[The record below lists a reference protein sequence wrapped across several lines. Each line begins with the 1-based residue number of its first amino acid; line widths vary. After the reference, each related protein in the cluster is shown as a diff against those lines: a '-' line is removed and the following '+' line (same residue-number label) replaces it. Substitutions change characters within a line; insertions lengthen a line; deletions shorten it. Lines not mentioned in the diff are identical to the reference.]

1 VTRSRLSLL
10 AAAVLLC
17 GAPAAC
23 AANGPPLVV
32 GLLLPPDEP
41 DAIGLR
47 QGALA
52 AAEEANEGP
61 GPRVRL
67 AVRGKTGAWG
77 TDASEAALL
86 VMDDGAG
93 ALIAPPSGAASH
105 LVLQVSGKTAVP
117 VASLCPDASVTR
129 ASIPW
134 MVRVAP
140 STLDEARALFEGMA
154 ASRWLVFVPAGR
166 AGREASRDLSAAAA
180 ASTAVGAGKRS
191 IVRSVETDG
200 RLTDAALRDLLST
213 VHPDAVLFWV
223 DPVPASRLTRS
234 LRAAGF
240 TGALA
245 GAMRLASPAF
255 AAEAGPSAEGLFV
268 PVFAPEGDGMGAAFE
283 SRYRR
288 LFGEAPGPAAAVA
301 YDAAKLLFDML
312 KKEGAEGARH
322 AFPPAGRLRG
332 ATGLLAFDGKGNR
345 RVTLQVRRYRDGRLV
360 RG

>member
-1 VTRSRLSLL
+1 LIRPVLSVL
-10 AAAVLLC
+10 AAAALLF

-23 AANGPPLVV
+23 AADGPSLVV

-41 DAIGLR
+41 EAVSIR
-47 QGALA
+47 QGTLA

-61 GPRVRL
+61 GPRVKV
-67 AVRGKTGAWG
+67 AVRGRMGAWG
-77 TDASEAALL
+77 SDASEAALL

-105 LVLQVSGKTAVP
+105 LVLQVSGRTGVP

-140 STLDEARALFEGMA
+140 STLDEARALFEGAA

-180 ASTAVGAGKRS
+180 AAAGKRS
-191 IVRSVETDG
+191 IERSVETDG
-200 RLTDAALRDLLST
+200 SVTGAALRDLVFS
-213 VHPDAVLFWV
+213 VHPDAVLIWL
-223 DPVPASRLTRS
+223 DPVPAGHLARS
-234 LRAAGF
+234 LRMAGF
-240 TGALA
+240 AGSLA
-245 GAMRLASPAF
+245 GPMRLASPAF
-255 AAEAGPSAEGLFV
+255 AAEAGSSAEGLFV
-268 PVFAPEGDGMGAAFE
+268 PVVAPEGDGVRAAFE

-288 LFGEAPGPAAAVA
+288 LFGAAPGPAAAIA
-301 YDAAKLLFDML
+301 NDAAKLLFDAL
-312 KKEGAEGARH
+312 KRGGAEGARRG
-322 AFPPAGRLRG
+322 FPPAERIRG
-332 ATGLLAFDGKGNR
+332 ATGLLAFDRNGNR
-345 RVTLQVRRYRDGRLV
+345 LVTLQVRRYRDGHLV